1 MHRMG
6 DTVHMPRPV
15 TPTIRRWQ
23 LGQQLRQL
31 RETAAVAPLAAA
43 KEIGV
48 STSTLSR
55 IENGKQTIKAPYV
68 KLLVLLYEA
77 GPATLDELM
86 TMAEE
91 ASRPEWFATLARSSP
106 EWFKLFLGYE
116 SVASTIKVYEGELVP
131 GLLQTA
137 DYTRAVIPA
146 GRQRTTDQELE
157 QAVALRAGRQERAAQ
172 GGVELHAVLNEAV
185 LRRQVGG
192 PDVMREQLRHI
203 ADLAALPNVT
213 VQVLPFAAGEHA
225 SMTSAFTL
233 LGFVDHPAMNTTY
246 IESGR
251 GALYLEAKSDL
262 DQYGWRFDQLT
273 REDTALSSGESV
285 ALLVNVAS
293 DL

>member
-1 MHRMG
+1 
-6 DTVHMPRPV
+6 MPRPT

-31 RETAAVAPLAAA
+31 RDTAGVQPLAAA

-55 IENGKQTIKAPYV
+55 IENGKQTIKVPYV

-77 GPATLDELM
+77 DRATLDELM

-91 ASRPEWFATLARSSP
+91 ASRPEWFASLARSSP
-106 EWFKLFLGYE
+106 DWFKLFLGYE

-146 GRQRTTDQELE
+146 GRQHTTEQELE
-157 QAVALRAGRQERAAQ
+157 QAAALRAGRQERAGQ
-172 GGVELHAVLNEAV
+172 GGVDLHAVLNEAV

-203 ADLAALPNVT
+203 AELAALPNVT
-213 VQVLPFAAGEHA
+213 VQVLPFATGQHA

-233 LGFVDHPAMNTTY
+233 LGFEDYPAMNTTY

-251 GALYLEAKSDL
+251 GALYLEGKTDL

-273 REDTALSSGESV
+273 REGTALSPDDS
-285 ALLVNVAS
+285 AAMLVNVAS